1 MTLGLNREEIKQT
14 LYLPKTVCKSE
25 LKDKCRLCQSNSLIW
40 ILPLLSRLSVTT
52 KKMWRKKN
60 GTQRDLKNQKI
71 DNIEFRKND
80 SNNTENDSNAYE

>member
-1 MTLGLNREEIKQT
+1 M
-14 LYLPKTVCKSE
+14 
-25 LKDKCRLCQSNSLIW
+25 IW